1 MKRTFLYLTFLILCS
16 SCNNTPKTHIERSIT
31 ESIAILEIYL
41 EDSVA
46 VNQISNLL
54 RDTLELPVEWEP
66 FDLFGNK
73 VVYDAAF
80 YLGNTT
86 LELLAVDPP
95 DSTIREQARFNR
107 ILFHSENIDST
118 SLTLTKTDIA
128 HQTPSDF
135 WIFSNNSNLKIG
147 RQINLDSI
155 SILSNINIAFWEYV
169 NSGYNFTERTIK
181 GETFEDLGPKLN
193 DVMISN
199 PIGIIGLKEV
209 HLTINQSAID
219 QWHKLLGP
227 SKSNTWTLSEG
238 PIISFTP
245 SINNI
250 GVDWITL
257 SVRNLKVAKKLLSQK
272 DLLAT
277 EKNKVFINPSKL
289 YGLQIYIEE

>member
-1 MKRTFLYLTFLILCS
+1 MKHTFLLLTLLVLCF
-16 SCNNTPKTHIERSIT
+16 SCNNTHTQRPIAK
-31 ESIAILEIYL
+31 SIAIFEIYL

-54 RDTLELPVEWEP
+54 RDTLGLPVEWKP
-66 FDLFGNK
+66 FDIFGNN

-86 LELLAVDPP
+86 LELLSVNPP
-95 DSTIREQARFNR
+95 DSTIMEQARYNR
-107 ILFHSENIDST
+107 ILFGSENIDST
-118 SLTLTKTDIA
+118 SLTLIKAGIA
-128 HQTPSDF
+128 HPAPFDF
-135 WIFSNNSNLKIG
+135 NITSNNSNLKIG

-155 SILSNINIAFWEYV
+155 SGLSNINIAFWQYA

-181 GETFEDLGPKLN
+181 GETFEDLEPKLN
-193 DVMISN
+193 NAMISN

-209 HLTINQSAID
+209 HLTINQSALD

-227 SKSNTWTLSEG
+227 SKSNKWILSKG

-245 SINNI
+245 SANNI

-272 DLLAT
+272 NLLAS
-277 EKNKVFINPSKL
+277 ENNKVLIIPSKL
-289 YGLQIYIEE
+289 YGLQIYIDE